1 MKIFSI
7 CFMFVLAAILPS
19 QAESV
24 KNQIKFQEFS
34 EKQTV
39 ISMEFQYSSEGKGTV
54 LFEKRGYDWK
64 AIVRDSSR
72 KIIKMFDIPSSKILD
87 IGILNLRGEG
97 NEDIFFAGK
106 QLGSDFHITQLN
118 LLNTKQLSLIT
129 LSMRFDD
136 QKTNPLPIVKRSEN
150 FSQSSL
156 AQESSF
162 LEKIKLEYG
171 FLDQQMIE
179 QDSNNP
185 KYAFYFWAKDNI
197 NLVNGTMKIRPYQGP
212 VSDLGKITDQW
223 EENGVEYISYK
234 MGPVIAYNKSKNEHV
249 VLFHPNSMYHWPT
262 VFRKVNDYLVIGTK
276 GEGVIVIDLKN
287 FRFKRHRFF
296 NHDDDVKRIK
306 LLEGNKVLVND
317 FRVIP
322 LNW

>member
-1 MKIFSI
+1 
-7 CFMFVLAAILPS
+7 MFVLAAILPS
-19 QAESV
+19 QADSV
-24 KNQIKFQEFS
+24 KNQIKFQEIS

-64 AIVRDSSR
+64 AIVRDPSR
-72 KIIKMFDIPSSKILD
+72 KIIKMLDIPSSKILD
-87 IGILNLRGEG
+87 IGVLNLRGEG
-97 NEDIFFAGK
+97 DEDIFFAGK
-106 QLGSDFHITQLN
+106 QSGSDFHITQLS

-136 QKTNPLPIVKRSEN
+136 QKTHPISVVKRSEN
-150 FSQSSL
+150 FSQEL
-156 AQESSF
+156 LKPESDF
-162 LEKIKLEYG
+162 LEKVKFEYG
-171 FLDQQMIE
+171 YLDQQMIE
-179 QDSNNP
+179 QDSANP
-185 KYAFYFWAKDNI
+185 KYAFYFWAKDNV
-197 NLVNGTMKIRPYQGP
+197 NLVNGTVKTRSYQGS
-212 VSDLGKITDQW
+212 VSDLGKTTDQW
-223 EENGVEYISYK
+223 EENGIEYVAYK

-249 VLFHPNSMYHWPT
+249 VLYHPNSMYHWPT
-262 VFRKVNDYLVIGTK
+262 VLRKVNEYLVIGTK
-276 GEGVIVIDLKN
+276 GEGLIVIDLRN

-296 NHDDDVKRIK
+296 NHDDDIKRIK